1 MPILEK
7 IRLLAN
13 QHGTDIANLERTLGM
28 GNGVIRRWD
37 KASPTCDKLLKVANY
52 FDVTIDYLLKDDE
65 KNSEQDNSICDKSD
79 ISIDNKIIFLLKN
92 ASDLDKER
100 VLNYLSFA
108 VDNNSSNFYT
118 NKILK
123 DIQSNYYAHTD
134 KDVKKLFNIPLRGYV
149 AAGTPIE
156 AINNDLGTTTSSLAD
171 ADYALIVN
179 GNSMYP
185 LIKDGDYVFVKSCKE
200 LNNGDIGVFYYNGS
214 VTCKKYFKN
223 DSILKLISINPAF
236 EDFTFSLKD
245 QKNEFIDFTIEGK
258 VILSESQKNNQ

>member
-1 MPILEK
+1 M
-7 IRLLAN
+7 
-13 QHGTDIANLERTLGM
+13 
-28 GNGVIRRWD
+28 
-37 KASPTCDKLLKVANY
+37 
-52 FDVTIDYLLKDDE
+52 
-65 KNSEQDNSICDKSD
+65 
-79 ISIDNKIIFLLKN
+79 
-92 ASDLDKER
+92 
-100 VLNYLSFA
+100 
-108 VDNNSSNFYT
+108 
-118 NKILK
+118 
-123 DIQSNYYAHTD
+123 
-134 KDVKKLFNIPLRGYV
+134 RGYV
-149 AAGTPIE
+149 AAGIPIE
-156 AINNDLGTTTSSLAD
+156 AIDNDLDTIEIPTNID

-245 QKNEFIDFTIEGK
+245 QKNKFINFNIEGK